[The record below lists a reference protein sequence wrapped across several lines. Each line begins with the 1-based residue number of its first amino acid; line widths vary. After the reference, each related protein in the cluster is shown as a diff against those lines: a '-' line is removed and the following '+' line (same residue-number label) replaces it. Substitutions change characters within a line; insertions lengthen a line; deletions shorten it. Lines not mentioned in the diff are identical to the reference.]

1 MPSRFWSSQL
11 SFHFRAFRTLDSLHS
26 LHWSC
31 FWCIRLPILD
41 KEVTYW
47 TYFTHFIVNS
57 EPIDR
62 LIAEYRETMGKLKDG
77 EMNPLPPK
85 KSRNLRSAFP
95 NIFVVISSFNLVIV
109 CVSHILYWIEAK
121 NTVLAPDESNFFL
134 IFVVS
139 NLPVVWSIFRNY

>member
-1 MPSRFWSSQL
+1 
-11 SFHFRAFRTLDSLHS
+11 
-26 LHWSC
+26 
-31 FWCIRLPILD
+31 LPILD
-41 KEVTYW
+41 KEVTDW
-47 TYFTHFIVNS
+47 IYFKHFIVNS

-85 KSRNLRSAFP
+85 KSRKLRSAFP

-139 NLPVVWSIFRNY
+139 NLPVV